1 MHNCLKIHNYHFI
14 PRSVYLIST
23 KIYFIKRWTDLRN
36 FKSLWTIFCR
46 LGGFCVVKTTS
57 RISITSR
64 HTKRSFQRKHL
75 RVKLSSLQMY
85 YRDRIKYWARLRW
98 RKFSP
103 QQLGAVSEKNRTQ
116 IDRLE
121 SQKIPLNQPT
131 TPIAILIKRLISHQ
145 IGCLL
150 TIRTQIYKK
159 CTKSLTKSKCLFA
172 KF

>member
-1 MHNCLKIHNYHFI
+1 
-14 PRSVYLIST
+14 
-23 KIYFIKRWTDLRN
+23 
-36 FKSLWTIFCR
+36 
-46 LGGFCVVKTTS
+46 
-57 RISITSR
+57 
-64 HTKRSFQRKHL
+64 
-75 RVKLSSLQMY
+75 MY

-172 KF
+172 KFTVMTRLYYAAKYKRLEYETALSGQLLKTWLADLSSSIIAKHNKESTFVTLLWLETTTA